1 MAVAESGQLITSL
14 DLRMTR
20 LKTHAFPVVVAVV
33 LVSLTACNKGSAEQ
47 TPAGQTPAGQTGA
60 AQPAAAQP
68 PAPPKPV
75 PAQLPD
81 VVARVNGKD
90 VSKADFERLVRNVEL
105 GRGPIPAE
113 RRDEVLRAVLE
124 QLITYNVLKQEAE
137 TRGVTVNEADIDAE
151 VAKMKQ
157 QFPTED
163 EFKKALAARNST
175 VEQLKA
181 DARVDMTINRMIE
194 AELTGPDATE
204 ADAKDFYDKN
214 PDKFKQGEAVRAS
227 HILVMANEKA
237 DDATKKQAR
246 AKIEAILKRVRVGE
260 DFAKLA
266 KENSDDGSKDQGG
279 DLGFFQ
285 RGSMVPEFDK
295 AAFALKPGEISDVVT
310 TQFGYHII
318 KVAEKKDA
326 TMLPYD
332 KVQPQIVEYLS
343 NQKKKQRVDAFIEEA
358 KKRARIEVL
367 V

>member
-1 MAVAESGQLITSL
+1 LTQD
-14 DLRMTR
+14 DL
-20 LKTHAFPVVVAVV
+20 LKTHAFPIVVAVV

-47 TPAGQTPAGQTGA
+47 TPAGQTPAGQAG

-137 TRGVTVNEADIDAE
+137 TRGVTINAADIDAE

-157 QFPTED
+157 QFPSED

-181 DARVDMTINRMIE
+181 DARVDMTINKMIE
-194 AELTGPDATE
+194 GELTGPDATE

-214 PDKFKQGEAVRAS
+214 PDKFKQGESVRAS
-227 HILVMANEKA
+227 HILVMAK
-237 DDATKKQAR
+237 DDADAAAKQAAR
-246 AKIEAILKRVRVGE
+246 AKIDAVLKRVKAGE

-266 KENSDDGSKDQGG
+266 RENSDDGSKDQGG
-279 DLGFFQ
+279 DLGFFE
-285 RGSMVPEFDK
+285 RGKMVPEFEK
-295 AAFALKPGEISDVVT
+295 AAFALKPGEVSDVVASP
-310 TQFGYHII
+310 FGFHII

-326 TMLPYD
+326 TTVPFEQVKGRLVPYLT
-332 KVQPQIVEYLS
+332 E
-343 NQKKKQRVDAFIEEA
+343 QKKQERGQAFVEAA
-358 KKRARIEVL
+358 KKKSKIEVL
-367 V
+367 I